1 MLATYPK
8 LSKNE
13 SYVLVIED
21 SPIDFEI
28 ISRTFKKV
36 EFLPQMLHWDVGR
49 GALDFLLDLADKNQT
64 NRMPSLILL
73 DLNMPGVDGREILTT
88 IKANKNLQH
97 IPVIVLST
105 SNNEGDIEFSYR
117 QGAEKFLRKPI
128 TLDEFADVAKTIK
141 QFWETQ
147 VVAHI

>member
-1 MLATYPK
+1 MLAPFPRV
-8 LSKNE
+8 SNE
-13 SYVLVIED
+13 NYVLVIED

-28 ISRTFKKV
+28 ICRTFKKV
-36 EFLPQMLHWDVGR
+36 EFLPQMLHWDNGS
-49 GALDFLLDLADKNQT
+49 GALDFLLDLADKKQA
-64 NRMPSLILL
+64 NRMPSLVLL
-73 DLNMPGVDGREILTT
+73 DLNMPGVDGREILLN
-88 IKANKNLQH
+88 IKNNKALQH

-128 TLDEFADVAKTIK
+128 TLEDFADVARTIK

-147 VVAHI
+147 VVAHF